1 MLSSSKV
8 LEFHVKNCLVIYH
21 TKSVLLPEENEYVNF
36 QNWKRLIKTPS
47 IIYGDFECVLMP
59 LTDNIDFGPNT
70 KKYKDHI
77 VCSYSYKLV
86 CVDDQ
91 YSKLDRSYFGEDAI
105 DKFLNDMIKES
116 KYCSRVIETKFNKT
130 LAMTKKIMKIQ

>member
-1 MLSSSKV
+1 
-8 LEFHVKNCLVIYH
+8 
-21 TKSVLLPEENEYVNF
+21 
-36 QNWKRLIKTPS
+36 
-47 IIYGDFECVLMP
+47 MP

-70 KKYKDHI
+70 KKYQDHI

-91 YSKLDRSYFGEDAI
+91 YSKLDKSYFGEDAI

-116 KYCSRVIETKFNKT
+116 KYCSKVIETKRSWRFNNSAKYWNCKKAYGNSEVKVKDHDHFT
-130 LAMTKKIMKIQ
+130 EKYRGSAHQECNLNLSVKKIFFVFYN